1 MDILASFARTQVRH
15 AVLLTLVTVGL
26 AACGV
31 DEVSNAV
38 DSADSVADVTP
49 VAKGVAAD
57 AMTAAAT
64 LPAAS
69 SISTGSVNRGPIASP
84 SPVSEPGSVT
94 SPPTPTPTPTPKPT
108 PAPIPSTGTVTVDW
122 TPPTENTDG
131 SVLTNLAGYEI
142 YYSTNPNNLTESVK
156 VTNAGLSA
164 YTMSDLA
171 SGTWYFAI
179 AAVSSTGAQSTRSET
194 ISTKL

>member
-1 MDILASFARTQVRH
+1 MEILASFTRTQVRH

-26 AACGV
+26 AACGG

-38 DSADSVADVTP
+38 DSADSVAAVIP
-49 VAKGVAAD
+49 EAKGVAAD

-84 SPVSEPGSVT
+84 SPVSEPGSAPV
-94 SPPTPTPTPTPKPT
+94 STPTPTPTPKPT
-108 PAPIPSTGTVTVDW
+108 PAPTPSTGTVTVDW

-142 YYSTNPNNLTESVK
+142 YYSTNPNNLTETVK